1 VGRLD
6 SVSAAELQIDYEL
19 VRRSIVTYHAAPN
32 LRHGAQALIVIILG
46 EMIRREPN
54 TVQEQR
60 MAGYQRAHRMMERL
74 ERSLHRRAFSRRRF
88 HHCHLCQRSA
98 DRARRGSGNHPGAR
112 NSAADSRRREP
123 GGDHSPPRRRRRAFD
138 RLRRALCRVRAGR
151 PHASGYKRCL
161 HARVRR
167 AQADQNRSTQ
177 ALEHLAEAAPRGI
190 TRSRYQPC
198 SKRA

>member
-1 VGRLD
+1 MKGKLAKPVALEAIEVCIRSFEGYVGRLD

-74 ERSLHRRAFSRRRF
+74 ERSMASSSVFTTAISSLSSMSAIRRPLSLLKTPKAKEILEFLR
-88 HHCHLCQRSA
+88 HL
-98 DRARRGSGNHPGAR
+98 
-112 NSAADSRRREP
+112 E
-123 GGDHSPPRRRRRAFD
+123 F
-138 RLRRALCRVRAGR
+138 
-151 PHASGYKRCL
+151 
-161 HARVRR
+161 
-167 AQADQNRSTQ
+167 
-177 ALEHLAEAAPRGI
+177 
-190 TRSRYQPC
+190 
-198 SKRA
+198 